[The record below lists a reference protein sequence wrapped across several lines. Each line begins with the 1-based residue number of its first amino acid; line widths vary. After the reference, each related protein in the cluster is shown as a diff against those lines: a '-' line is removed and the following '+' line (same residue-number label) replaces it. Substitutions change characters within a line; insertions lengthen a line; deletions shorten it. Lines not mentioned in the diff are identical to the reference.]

1 MTETKFEDQ
10 FAAFGP
16 VKGVA
21 LSNFQRV
28 VARRLMASWTQIPH
42 VTHNDSV
49 DVTELEAFRKGLPSD
64 KKVSP
69 LIFVVKALAKT
80 LRAFPSFNASLSDD
94 GKTLFLKDY
103 VNIGVAVDGPLGL
116 LVPVLHGADGKDIL
130 TLSDELAQLSAQ
142 AREKGLPMAAMSG
155 GSMTITSLGGIGGTA
170 FSPIINQPEVA
181 ILGVTRTRMEQVWD
195 GEAFQPRLMMPLSL
209 SYDHR
214 VINGADA
221 ARFVRRIGEFLGAPA
236 EL

>member
-1 MTETKFEDQ
+1 MTEMKFEDQ
-10 FAAFGP
+10 FAPYGL

-28 VARRLMASWTQIPH
+28 VARRLTASWTQIPH
-42 VTHNDSV
+42 VTHHDSV
-49 DVTELEAFRKGLPSD
+49 DVTEMEAFRKTFHAD

-69 LIFVVKALAKT
+69 LIFLVKALAKT
-80 LRAFPSFNASLSDD
+80 LRAFPSFNASIAED

-116 LVPVLHGADGKDIL
+116 LVPVLHGADGKDIFS
-130 TLSDELAQLSAQ
+130 LSEELAQLSAQ
-142 AREKGLPMAAMSG
+142 ARDKGLPMSAMSG
-155 GSMTITSLGGIGGTA
+155 GCMTITSLGGIGGTA

-181 ILGVTRTRMEQVWD
+181 ILGVTRTRMAPVWD
-195 GEAFQPRLMMPLSL
+195 GTAFQPRLMMPLSL

-221 ARFVRRIGEFLGAPA
+221 ARFVSHIGELLATPVD
-236 EL
+236 L

>member
-1 MTETKFEDQ
+1 MTEMKFEDQ
-10 FAAFGP
+10 FAPFGE

-21 LSNFQRV
+21 LSNFQKV
-28 VARRLMASWTQIPH
+28 VARRLSKSWTEVPH
-42 VTHNDSV
+42 VTHHDSV
-49 DVTELEAFRKGLPSD
+49 DVTEMDAFRRTLPSG

-69 LIFVVKALAKT
+69 LIFLVKALAVT
-80 LRAFPSFNASLSDD
+80 LGEFPSFNASLAED

-116 LVPVLHGADGKDIL
+116 LVPVLHDALAKDIL
-130 TLSDELAQLSAQ
+130 TLNDELAQLSAQ
-142 AREKGLPMAAMSG
+142 ARDKGLPISAMSG
-155 GSMTITSLGGIGGTA
+155 GCMTITSLGGIGGTA

-181 ILGVTRTRMEQVWD
+181 ILGVTPSRMAPVWD
-195 GEAFQPRLMMPLSL
+195 GTAFQPRLMMPMSL

-221 ARFVRRIGEFLGAPA
+221 ARFVCRIGDLLATPA
-236 EL
+236 DL